1 MRLSEREFAQVVA
14 GKKLARPKAP
24 KETDIQNAIREYL
37 LWNGWYVIRHH
48 QSLGSLKGLSD
59 LTAIKDGWTV
69 YVEVKTPKGTLS
81 EDQEKFRDNVIA
93 HGGTYVVARSVE
105 DVQFLCRISVKE
117 LQAAWL
123 GKVVGT

>member
-14 GKKLARPKAP
+14 GKKLAKPKAP
-24 KETDIQNAIREYL
+24 KETDIQNAIRDYL
-37 LWNGWYVIRHH
+37 LWRGWYVIRHH

-69 YVEVKTPKGTLS
+69 YVEVKTQKGTLS
-81 EDQEKFRDNVIA
+81 EDQEKFKDNVIA

-105 DVQFLCRISVKE
+105 DVQFLCRVPVRE
-117 LQAAWL
+117 LQARWL
-123 GKVVGT
+123 GKVVGE